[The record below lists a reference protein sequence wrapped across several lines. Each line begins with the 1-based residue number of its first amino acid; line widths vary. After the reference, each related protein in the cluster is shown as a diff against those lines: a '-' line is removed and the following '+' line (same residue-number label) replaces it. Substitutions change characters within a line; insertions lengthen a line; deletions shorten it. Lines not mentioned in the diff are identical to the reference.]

1 MKKMKNLKTVMLIN
15 AVSSGATGLLLILL
29 SGYISN
35 LFGSTNAVTFNAVGI
50 FLLLFSVFVFILSMK
65 KVYNTGA
72 VKAIIA
78 MDAIW
83 VGSSLII
90 LITNM
95 FSFTLV
101 GNVITGGVALWVL
114 LMAVLQ
120 AKGLKQILSINS

>member
-1 MKKMKNLKTVMLIN
+1 MKNLKTIMLIN
-15 AVSSGATGLLLILL
+15 AVSSGATGLLLVLL

-35 LFGSTNAVTFNAVGI
+35 LFGSTNAVTFKGVGI
-50 FLLLFSVFVFILSMK
+50 FLLLFSVFVFTHSLK
-65 KVYNTGA
+65 NPYNTGA
-72 VKAIIA
+72 VKAIIS

-101 GNVITGGVALWVL
+101 GNLITGGVALWVL

-120 AKGLKQILSINS
+120 AKGLKQILSINA

>member
-1 MKKMKNLKTVMLIN
+1 MKNLKTVMLIN
-15 AVSSGATGLLLILL
+15 AVSSGATGLQLILL
-29 SGYISN
+29 SDYISN
-35 LFGSTNAVTFNAVGI
+35 LFGSTDAVTFKAVGI
-50 FLLLFSVFVFILSMK
+50 FLLLFSVFVFVHSRK
-65 KVYNTGA
+65 NPSNTGA

-83 VGSSLII
+83 VASSLLI

-101 GNVITGGVALWVL
+101 GNLLTGGVALWVA

-120 AKGLKQILSINS
+120 AKGLKQILSINT